1 MTLCFTLQCGED
13 PAGQVTVAG
22 RRVLQRSTQ
31 VTQPGHVLI
40 NKDNITGGID
50 RDMTSQIR
58 CSCEL
63 QDGKNMYRYH

>member
-40 NKDNITGGID
+40 NKENFTGGID
-50 RDMTSQIR
+50 RDFPDQMQ
-58 CSCEL
+58 L
-63 QDGKNMYRYH
+63 